1 MRRHNAGTCFVL
13 GVLLL
18 PLLILAGCGK
28 NQADRA
34 IAESEAAIQ
43 SLGPEVQEFMS
54 ADYDQVRQLQ
64 EEARQK
70 HASKDW
76 QGAAAAARAAKAKA
90 DSLTAQVST
99 RRAELESEW
108 TALAASVPGLIQALK
123 TRVDEVMKGVAE
135 GKLPEGV
142 TPEAVAA
149 AQAGVAPMEQ
159 RWNQAMALKDG
170 GQLVDALL
178 IGRGVKA
185 EAEKL
190 IASLGAPAATAVP

>member
-1 MRRHNAGTCFVL
+1 M
-13 GVLLL
+13 
-18 PLLILAGCGK
+18 IAGCGK

-43 SLGPEVQEFMS
+43 ALGPEVQEFMS
-54 ADYDQVRQLQ
+54 ADYEQVRQLH

-76 QGAAAAARAAKAKA
+76 PGAAAAARAAKAKA
-90 DSLTAQVST
+90 DSLVTQVTT

-108 TALAASVPGLIQALK
+108 TTLAASVPGIIQALK

-135 GKLPEGV
+135 GKLPAGV

-149 AQAGVAPMEQ
+149 AQADVAPMEQ

-170 GQLVDALL
+170 GQLGDALL

-190 IASLGAPAATAVP
+190 IASLGAPAATTVP